1 MHNTWEPKEHLDCPS
16 LLKEFHHGRNPG
28 SLKRK
33 RTESDTGERQ
43 TKVSQIDD
51 LFNRISKSQE
61 KISPLKLLTLTTSP
75 TKKTAERFHSLLS
88 SGSIRR
94 RLRRGAKV
102 DYNNKR
108 TKAYRVMREETQ
120 KALKEW
126 ENRLNM
132 INADP
137 GKITVENLVDLEGPP
152 DNFEYINDYRAGEGI
167 TIPQD
172 PMVGCECPNSL
183 CIGNKK
189 QCCGH
194 SSGSEFA
201 YNAYKRL
208 RVPFGTPVYE
218 CNSRCICDADCPNRV
233 VQHGRK
239 FKLCIFRTA
248 NGRGW
253 GVKTLQDIKK
263 GSFVMEYVGEVRW

>member
-1 MHNTWEPKEHLDCPS
+1 MFKIKKMSRELKDNVRVPCLQNAVELQQVCQKDSLKLSAATNKILLYQCLKKLGPILSPKIIKRMVETGEIELDDDEDFEVESIKDHAIEDGVEYYLIKWRNWSNMRNTWEPKEHLDCPS
-16 LLKEFHHGRNPG
+16 LLKEFHHGRNLG

-88 SGSIRR
+88 SESIRR
-94 RLRRGAKV
+94 RRGAKI

-132 INADP
+132 INA
-137 GKITVENLVDLEGPP
+137 
-152 DNFEYINDYRAGEGI
+152 
-167 TIPQD
+167 
-172 PMVGCECPNSL
+172 
-183 CIGNKK
+183 
-189 QCCGH
+189 
-194 SSGSEFA
+194 
-201 YNAYKRL
+201 
-208 RVPFGTPVYE
+208 VPV
-218 CNSRCICDADCPNRV
+218 
-233 VQHGRK
+233 
-239 FKLCIFRTA
+239 
-248 NGRGW
+248 
-253 GVKTLQDIKK
+253 
-263 GSFVMEYVGEVRW
+263 